1 MPKISS
7 EKTDGIQSVVL
18 ALSILE
24 TLGRAR
30 SPLGVTALADSLG
43 TTKSRIHRHL
53 QTLVQQGYIVQ
64 SPMTERYRLGSR
76 LIELGNAAANASDIA
91 SVAAQPMRILR
102 DTLEQAVILGQIED
116 NGIRILTTLSGK
128 MAVEVGVRPG
138 STLGF
143 NTSAQGK
150 MALAYMGEAA
160 RERIL
165 AEPLRGETPYSIT
178 DVNVLRSHL
187 DDIRDRGWA
196 DAPNEAAIGLN
207 ALSFPLLGASGE
219 LVGSLAIVS
228 LIQFIGSPPTPKQ
241 IRAVGTAAE
250 DISRALGYKGDL
262 PGQWRTGAR
271 SAVPSRT
278 SLSRSDQ

>member
-7 EKTDGIQSVVL
+7 EKTEGIQSVIL
-18 ALSILE
+18 ALTILE

-30 SPLGVTALADSLG
+30 SHLGVTSLAESLG

-53 QTLVQQGYIVQ
+53 QTLLQQGYIVQ
-64 SPMTERYRLGSR
+64 SPVTEKYRLGSR

-91 SVAAQPMRILR
+91 SVAAQPMRTLR
-102 DTLEQAVILGQIED
+102 DISEQAVILGQVED
-116 NGIRILTTLSGK
+116 EGIRIMTTLSGK

-150 MALAYMGEAA
+150 MALTFMTEAA

-165 AEPLRGETPYSIT
+165 EKPLASETPYSIT
-178 DVNVLRSHL
+178 DPDMLRQHL
-187 DDIRDRGWA
+187 EEIRARGWA

-207 ALSFPLLGASGE
+207 ALSFPVLGPSGE
-219 LVGSLAIVS
+219 LAGSLAIVS
-228 LIQFIGSPPTPKQ
+228 LTQFIGSPPSPEQ
-241 IRAVGTAAE
+241 IRAVGTSAE
-250 DISRALGYKGDL
+250 QISRALGYQGDL
-262 PGQWRTGAR
+262 PGQWR
-271 SAVPSRT
+271 
-278 SLSRSDQ
+278 

>member
-7 EKTDGIQSVVL
+7 EKTEGIQSVIL

-30 SPLGVTALADSLG
+30 SHLGVTALADSLG

-53 QTLVQQGYIVQ
+53 QTLVQLGYIAQ
-64 SPMTERYRLGSR
+64 SPVTERYRLGSR
-76 LIELGNAAANASDIA
+76 LIELGNAAAHASDIA
-91 SVAAQPMRILR
+91 SVAAQPMRTLR
-102 DTLEQAVILGQIED
+102 DALDQAVILGQIED
-116 NGIRILTTLSGK
+116 EGIRILTTISGK

-138 STLGF
+138 SILGF

-150 MALAYMGEAA
+150 MALAFMSDSV

-165 AEPLRGETPYSIT
+165 AKPLTGETPHSIC
-178 DVNVLRSHL
+178 DLSVLREHL
-187 DDIRDRGWA
+187 DSIRTRGWA
-196 DAPNEAAIGLN
+196 DAPNEAAMGLN

-228 LIQFIGSPPTPKQ
+228 LTQFIGSPPSPEQ
-241 IRAVGTAAE
+241 IKAVGTAAE
-250 DISRALGYKGDL
+250 EISRALGYLGDL
-262 PGQWRTGAR
+262 PGQWR
-271 SAVPSRT
+271 
-278 SLSRSDQ
+278 